1 MILFEDKNV
10 NNDNVSKQIEEKGKS
25 IDALSTLIEH
35 STDNMEDEIEKAGK
49 DIDSPD
55 AQKRIE
61 IAGNDVD
68 KLADEMDE
76 KTEKEGKLSWDFLGF
91 SLGFSLA
98 FLGISLFLEG

>member
-1 MILFEDKNV
+1 MILFQDKNV
-10 NNDNVSKQIEEKGKS
+10 TNDDVSKQIEEKGKS

-76 KTEKEGKLSWDFLGF
+76 KTEKEGKLFLRFPWAFVGL
-91 SLGFSLA
+91 SLGFPWDL
-98 FLGISLFLEG
+98 LVL